1 MMYKPKEE
9 KGQKRGIERK
19 WAEAKAESVR
29 RGQEKNKGP
38 QSGPFFFFFL
48 DISAPVDET
57 RPLKHP

>member
-29 RGQEKNKGP
+29 RGQEKEGP
-38 QSGPFFFFFL
+38 QSGPFFF
-48 DISAPVDET
+48 
-57 RPLKHP
+57 